1 MWHMEVPKLEV
12 KSELQLLAY
21 TTATAMQESEL
32 HLQTTPQ
39 LMAMLD
45 P

>member
-1 MWHMEVPKLEV
+1 MEVPRLRV
-12 KSELQLLAY
+12 VSELQLLAY
-21 TTATAMQESEL
+21 ATATAKWDPKP
-32 HLQTTPQ
+32 HLQSIPQ